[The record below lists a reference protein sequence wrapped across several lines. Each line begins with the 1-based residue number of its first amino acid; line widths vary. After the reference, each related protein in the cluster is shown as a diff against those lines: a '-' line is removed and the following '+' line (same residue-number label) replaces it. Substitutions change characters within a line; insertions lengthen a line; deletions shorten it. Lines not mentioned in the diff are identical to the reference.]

1 MTIGHVATLVR
12 WEGYKLACH
21 RMPWVL
27 LVFLVLFSQLAV
39 WGGYVRYNMLQASG
53 AQVPLRSAEGGR
65 GGRFST
71 VSCNQLRADPEGT
84 LPAGTTAET
93 TQELLRLC
101 DEQAGR
107 WDAQLRESSGAFTL
121 PASLSG
127 AYGVAHTVGLILI
140 AVLTASAIGLD
151 HGLGTLRAM
160 LARGT
165 GRSPLLIGKFLL
177 LASVAAA
184 ALLIVGLVTIASS
197 MIAGS
202 LAELPA
208 GGVPAASW
216 TDAAIDASK
225 TWLSFLPFVA
235 FTAAVTVLTQSTAA
249 GMAIALGYSFTE
261 GLLITL
267 LSAIFEWFE
276 PVADYLLM
284 RNINAFAGGGFG
296 PGGGNSDITQ
306 SHAAIVLATYAVVL
320 GGVAI
325 LRFRW
330 RDVAG
335 AAGR

>member
-1 MTIGHVATLVR
+1 
-12 WEGYKLACH
+12 
-21 RMPWVL
+21 
-27 LVFLVLFSQLAV
+27 
-39 WGGYVRYNMLQASG
+39 MLQASG

-65 GGRFST
+65 GGRFSM
-71 VSCNQLRADPEGT
+71 VSCIQLRADPDGT

-93 TQELLRLC
+93 TQQLLILC
-101 DEQAGR
+101 DQQAGR
-107 WDAQLRESSGAFTL
+107 WEAQLRESSATFTL

-127 AYGVAHTVGLILI
+127 AYGVAHTLGLILI
-140 AVLTASAIGLD
+140 AVLTASAVGVD

-165 GRSPLLIGKFLL
+165 GRSPLLLGKFLV
-177 LASVAAA
+177 LACGAAA
-184 ALLIVGLVTIASS
+184 ALLVVGLVTIASS
-197 MIAGS
+197 MTAAA

-216 TDAAIDASK
+216 TDAAIDAGK
-225 TWLSFLPFVA
+225 TWLSFLPFVV

-284 RNINAFAGGGFG
+284 RNINAFAGGGFV
-296 PGGGNSDITQ
+296 PGGGTSDITP
-306 SHAAIVLATYAVVL
+306 SHASIVLVIYAIVL

-325 LRFRW
+325 ILFRR
-330 RDVAG
+330 RDIAG
-335 AAGR
+335 ASGR